1 MDKPVDPLKVR
12 DRFLKNQTA
21 YKKFLAHA
29 DTRKL
34 LPELDAAADEAYTKT
49 NCLHCAA
56 CCKNYSPRFKGP
68 DTRRISK
75 YLGLKETELID
86 RYLHRDEDGDF
97 VLNEKPCVFLGK
109 DNYCSIYEVRP
120 SDCHRFPYVDEDVLL
135 KRKEL
140 TLKNA
145 SFCPIVQDTLDTLMK
160 V

>member
-1 MDKPVDPLKVR
+1 MESPIDPLKVR
-12 DRFLKNQTA
+12 DRFLKHQSV
-21 YKKFLAHA
+21 YKKFLGQA
-29 DTRKL
+29 DIKKL
-34 LPELDAAADEAYTKT
+34 LPSLDQVSVAAYAKT
-49 NCLHCAA
+49 DCLQCAA

-68 DTRRISK
+68 DIRRISK
-75 YLGLKETELID
+75 YLGMKETELID

-97 VLNEKPCVFLGK
+97 VLNEKPCAFLGN
-109 DNYCSIYEVRP
+109 DNYCSIYDVRP

-145 SFCPIVQDTLDTLMK
+145 SFCPIVQDALDTLMK